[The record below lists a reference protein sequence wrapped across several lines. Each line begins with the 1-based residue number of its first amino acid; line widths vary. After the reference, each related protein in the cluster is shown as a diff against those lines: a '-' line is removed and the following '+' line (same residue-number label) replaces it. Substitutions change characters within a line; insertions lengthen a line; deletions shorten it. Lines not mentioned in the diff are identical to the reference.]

1 MTNGP
6 VEAAF
11 SVYSDFE
18 NYAGG
23 IYKHTKGSQV
33 GGHAIKVSTRVTDE
47 RMCKRRGGG
56 SETRRHGGTG
66 ARGHVATAGGTT
78 RHHRS
83 P

>member
-47 RMCKRRGGG
+47 RMQTEGRR
-56 SETRRHGGTG
+56 ERGTES
-66 ARGHVATAGGTT
+66 RGHVARAGGIPTLC
-78 RHHRS
+78 HHPS

>member
-33 GGHAIKVSTRVTDE
+33 GGHAIKVSARVTDE
-47 RMCKRRGGG
+47 RMGKRRGRG
-56 SETRRHGGTG
+56 SEARRHG
-66 ARGHVATAGGTT
+66 
-78 RHHRS
+78 S
-83 P
+83 M